1 MRVGD
6 KVSIDNTNEVWDNK
20 VGVIEE
26 LDATEEYA
34 LVRVEF
40 GDNKFVRQEFSLR
53 NLTPIEEIKEEL
65 TTMEEKELF
74 KQVAD
79 VLDIA
84 EEDLEYS
91 NGTYIDT
98 TTGDEYEV
106 KTYEE
111 LEVEAIRQEKYLLE
125 LEGVQTIF
133 GSPRTNWFAKWIY
146 RNAVDEAFVEDCYK
160 EYLEYQYEDM
170 RLEELADEA
179 ISLRL
184 IDEEDAYDE
193 NYEILDSFD
202 KDAVI
207 ESIIEYQLEK
217 MSFDEI
223 IEHLFD
229 FYGDDFADL
238 IEKNNALDYEK
249 IAEEVVSQDGI
260 DNYLDILGY
269 FAELDY
275 DNFLIKIN

>member
-26 LDATEEYA
+26 LDDTEEYA

-40 GDNKFVRQEFSLR
+40 GDNKFVRQEFNVN
-53 NLTPIEEIKEEL
+53 NLTPIAEIKEEL
-65 TTMEEKELF
+65 NTMEEKELF

-84 EEDLEYS
+84 EEDLKYS

-111 LEVEAIRQEKYLLE
+111 LEVEAIKREKYLLE
-125 LEGVQTIF
+125 LEGVQALF
-133 GSPRTNWFAKWIY
+133 GSPRTNWFAEWIY
-146 RNAVDEAFVEDCYK
+146 HNAVDEAFVEDCYK
-160 EYLEYQYEDM
+160 ECLEYQYEDM

-202 KDAVI
+202 TDAVI
-207 ESIIEYQLEK
+207 ESIIEYHLEK

-223 IEHLFD
+223 IEYLFD
-229 FYGDDFADL
+229 CYGDYFADTL
-238 IEKNNALDYEK
+238 EKNNAFDYEK

-260 DNYLDILGY
+260 DNYLDTLDY

>member
-26 LDATEEYA
+26 LDDTGEYA

-40 GDNKFVRQEFSLR
+40 GDNKFVRQEFNVN
-53 NLTPIEEIKEEL
+53 NLTPIAEIKEEL
-65 TTMEEKELF
+65 NTMEEKELF

-84 EEDLEYS
+84 EEDLKYS

-111 LEVEAIRQEKYLLE
+111 LEVEAIKEEKSLLE
-125 LEGVQTIF
+125 LEGVQTLF
-133 GSPRTNWFAKWIY
+133 GSPRTNWFAEWIY
-146 RNAVDEAFVEDCYK
+146 HNAVDEVFVEDCYK
-160 EYLEYQYEDM
+160 ECLEYQYEDM

-202 KDAVI
+202 TDAVI
-207 ESIIEYQLEK
+207 ESIIEYHLEK

-223 IEHLFD
+223 IEYLFD
-229 FYGDDFADL
+229 YYGDDFADTL
-238 IEKNNALDYEK
+238 EKNNAFDYEK

-260 DNYLDILGY
+260 DNYLDILDY

>member
-26 LDATEEYA
+26 LDDTEEYA

-40 GDNKFVRQEFSLR
+40 GDNKFVRQEFNVN
-53 NLTPIEEIKEEL
+53 NLTPIAEIKEEL
-65 TTMEEKELF
+65 NTMEEKELF

-84 EEDLEYS
+84 EEDLKYS

-111 LEVEAIRQEKYLLE
+111 LEVEAIKEEKSLLE
-125 LEGVQTIF
+125 LEGVQTLF
-133 GSPRTNWFAKWIY
+133 GSPRTNWFAEWIY
-146 RNAVDEAFVEDCYK
+146 HNAVDEAFVEDCYK
-160 EYLEYQYEDM
+160 ECLEYQYEDM

-223 IEHLFD
+223 IEYLFD
-229 FYGDDFADL
+229 CYGDDFADTL
-238 IEKNNALDYEK
+238 EKNNAFDYEK

-260 DNYLDILGY
+260 DNYLAILDY